1 MELKDQLLE
10 LQGQLKTHF
19 EKAAEQEKALG
30 TVSEELKT
38 KIDAVQKQ
46 VDAIDVK
53 LAGRLTAAEEAE
65 DGFEEQMKNDASI
78 QRLLKDK
85 RGNAVVNFTGK
96 SARELFE
103 RKTGKRISA
112 ASKQT
117 INTARTHMKSAD
129 DLLIALTND
138 EADDDGEDSDDDT
151 SGEKAVV
158 IAASEPVI
166 DHSAAQTLIESMKAL
181 IPAA

>member
-19 EKAAEQEKALG
+19 EKAAEQEKTRG

-65 DGFEEQMKNDASI
+65 DGQAHQRGLEAND
-78 QRLLKDK
+78 
-85 RGNAVVNFTGK
+85 
-96 SARELFE
+96 
-103 RKTGKRISA
+103 
-112 ASKQT
+112 
-117 INTARTHMKSAD
+117 
-129 DLLIALTND
+129 
-138 EADDDGEDSDDDT
+138 
-151 SGEKAVV
+151 
-158 IAASEPVI
+158 
-166 DHSAAQTLIESMKAL
+166 
-181 IPAA
+181 